1 MLAGQTNSFAPAQ
14 CYSTSKPP
22 DELETMPRTVSLTRV
37 VQAKRRTTK
46 ASTVSIKHG
55 AVVAFSVLD
64 LESDSK
70 TIIHIFSSHEST
82 NAR

>member
-22 DELETMPRTVSLTRV
+22 DELETMPRTVTLTRV
-37 VQAKRRTTK
+37 ASK
-46 ASTVSIKHG
+46 AQDNKSSIVSIKHG